1 MSQEFMTIAA
11 SPTKTFLAVRTMIE
25 TGWFSDKTIAE
36 IDEHLQF
43 IQSKGH
49 ITDEEQQILFKL
61 ARKVE
66 NHKCAV
72 RVLE

>member
-1 MSQEFMTIAA
+1 MSQESMTIAA
-11 SPTKTFLAVRTMIE
+11 SHTKTFLAVRTMIE
-25 TGWFSDKTIAE
+25 AGWFSDKTLVE

-49 ITDEEQQILFKL
+49 ITDEEQQALFTL

-66 NHKCAV
+66 NHKFAV
-72 RVLE
+72 NVLE